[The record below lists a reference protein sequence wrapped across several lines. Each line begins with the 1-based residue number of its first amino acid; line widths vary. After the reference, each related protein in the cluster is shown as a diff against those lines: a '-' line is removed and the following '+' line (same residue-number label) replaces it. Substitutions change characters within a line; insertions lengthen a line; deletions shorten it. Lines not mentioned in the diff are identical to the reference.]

1 MDCLLCTKIGNYTWS
16 QKGQPSEV
24 GASQNL
30 EPLGFPDRRDEQP
43 QQQPPP
49 LQRSPGPPTLPTLST
64 RRAILGF
71 HRKPPRKRVS
81 SIASLVSSEEIVL
94 ENVSL
99 QHLAPTCT
107 CPGSKSSPYEQ
118 LLGGS
123 LFFNL
128 LPRHSFFVPLLHVLS
143 VDHLN
148 HQ

>member
-49 LQRSPGPPTLPTLST
+49 LQRSPGLPPTLST

-71 HRKPPRKRVS
+71 HRKSPRKRVS

-123 LFFNL
+123 LFFQ
-128 LPRHSFFVPLLHVLS
+128 PFAQTFFVCSS
-143 VDHLN
+143 VTWSVC
-148 HQ
+148 